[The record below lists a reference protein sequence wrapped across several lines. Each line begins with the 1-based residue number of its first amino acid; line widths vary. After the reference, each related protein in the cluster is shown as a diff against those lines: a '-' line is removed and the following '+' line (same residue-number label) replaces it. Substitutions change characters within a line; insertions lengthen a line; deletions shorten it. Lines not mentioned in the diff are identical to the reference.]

1 MENSME
7 NMQTDARVYM
17 MLYDGTHIM
26 FYSYDRYVCTCI
38 SGQLA
43 DRKIKYR
50 IDLID
55 VSNQLQLVSN
65 HPIWK

>member
-1 MENSME
+1 MENI
-7 NMQTDARVYM
+7 QTDVRVYM

-26 FYSYDRYVCTCI
+26 FYSCDRDVCTCI

-55 VSNQLQLVSN
+55 VSNQLQLVWN
-65 HPIWK
+65 HPIRKRS